1 MISNSDYTQDYTHE
15 YQLAET
21 AYLQGNYQQSA
32 TIIDGLVSK
41 FSNDPSVRL
50 LRGHIYCYGLYQYEI
65 GKKEYE
71 RVLKIST
78 DPEFLQFANSG
89 LEYANSCLSQMDD
102 APEERFHQ
110 GLDRQQ
116 FNGGD
121 SGGHYR
127 ETTADPAELLTW
139 RQPEDLTADE
149 DFDLAALNFNVDV
162 SGQLFPSQVTDYFS
176 IDSNTSDQKQSQVA
190 TGYHNN
196 EQETLTDAFAFGYT
210 QEDGSEDLAGNP
222 FDALPVAATAEA
234 VDDTGFF
241 NISPAA
247 HRAFATFDPDR
258 TATSQADSASE
269 RHDTPAASSTNDRA
283 QTAAA
288 EHQDRQFTL
297 DDPQEL
303 ASRPTMIFNPKAST
317 MQHGEN
323 SSPAVDEAA
332 ARAEA
337 AASSAFVPENHQ
349 NGDRVS
355 FSVEDI
361 SDALNEISGALP
373 LAWPPTGQQA
383 GTANWLT
390 DDRAEAAE
398 TNRANGGNGYSDV
411 DLDIASMGISPALQA
426 AFQPHSTTS
435 GSLHNGRGAALNDS
449 SEPSFMNNH
458 GNSGPISGDEPQS
471 GFLDLPD
478 DFLDRA
484 TPSSFNIPRSS
495 GMFDD
500 SSTFINGVSI
510 SGIKNPQPGT
520 ISNIYREDG
529 PNMTNLVTPQGIF
542 APFENAS
549 FQKKQWLISSVA
561 GIGTALAIAG
571 ATCVM
576 SLTLDAKKEAVR
588 TPLQQAGGIMALVGG
603 LTSFGVA
610 TLLAGRYTKQV
621 GRGVRDLQ
629 SNFEQVAQGNMTARA
644 TIASQDELGQL
655 ASSFNYMLQSVVVSN
670 SEAQRKAREMEQAKD
685 ELQRQVIRLLDDVE
699 GAARGDLTVK
709 AEVTADVLGA
719 VADSFNLTIDS
730 LRQIVQQVQ
739 VAAVQVNQG
748 STESEAFARRL
759 SSDALSQAEELAVT
773 VNSVQMMTASIKRV
787 AESARESEEVARTAS
802 STALRGGEAVDR
814 TVAGIQEI
822 RETVA
827 ESTRKVKR
835 LAESSQQ
842 ISQIVSV
849 ISQIASRT
857 NLLALNASI
866 EAARAGESGKG
877 FAIVADE
884 VRQLADRSAKALKE
898 IEHIV
903 LQIQSETGSV
913 MAAMEQGTQQ
923 VIQGTKLAEQA
934 KRSLDDIIQV
944 SNRIDALVRSITSDT
959 IEQRETSKAVTE
971 VMQSVEIQAQSTS
984 QEAQKVSSSLENLVV
999 VARNLLT
1006 YVERFKVE

>member
-1 MISNSDYTQDYTHE
+1 MISNPDYTQDYTQD
-15 YQLAET
+15 YQLAEA
-21 AYLQGNYQQSA
+21 AYLQGNYEKAAS
-32 TIIDGLVSK
+32 IIDTLVNK
-41 FSNDPSVRL
+41 FHDDPSVRL

-71 RVLKIST
+71 YVISISS
-78 DPEFLQFANSG
+78 DPEFLQFAHSG
-89 LEYANSCLSQMDD
+89 LEYANSCLSQM
-102 APEERFHQ
+102 
-110 GLDRQQ
+110 GDRHPQQ
-116 FNGGD
+116 FNDGD

-127 ETTADPAELLTW
+127 DTSADSAELLTW

-149 DFDLAALNFNVDV
+149 DFDLAALNFNVDM
-162 SGQLFPSQVTDYFS
+162 SGQLFPSHSTDFFTGEAS
-176 IDSNTSDQKQSQVA
+176 AIGQKPQVA
-190 TGYHNN
+190 TGFHNN
-196 EQETLTDAFAFGYT
+196 EQETLTDAFAFGYNK
-210 QEDGSEDLAGNP
+210 EGSEPNELGVPLATTTE
-222 FDALPVAATAEA
+222 TA
-234 VDDTGFF
+234 DDTGFF
-241 NISPAA
+241 NVSPAA
-247 HRAFATFDPDR
+247 RRAFATFEPDR
-258 TATSQADSASE
+258 
-269 RHDTPAASSTNDRA
+269 SSTFESTQESQRSTNSLTDDLPS
-283 QTAAA
+283 QSEA
-288 EHQDRQFTL
+288 E
-297 DDPQEL
+297 DDE
-303 ASRPTMIFNPKAST
+303 SNRSNRPTMIFSNHRVEPVAQEKNPL
-317 MQHGEN
+317 Q
-323 SSPAVDEAA
+323 
-332 ARAEA
+332 AE
-337 AASSAFVPENHQ
+337 
-349 NGDRVS
+349 

-373 LAWPPTGQQA
+373 MAWPPTGH
-383 GTANWLT
+383 
-390 DDRAEAAE
+390 AAE
-398 TNRANGGNGYSDV
+398 LPNWMDEQNDRPERANGSLPHPDNDSP
-411 DLDIASMGISPALQA
+411 DLGVAATFQA
-426 AFQPHSTTS
+426 AFQP
-435 GSLHNGRGAALNDS
+435 
-449 SEPSFMNNH
+449 
-458 GNSGPISGDEPQS
+458 QS
-471 GFLDLPD
+471 GFTPLKASIESSSNRQFEPIEHQLASILDSGGGTQSGFFDLPD
-478 DFLDRA
+478 NFLEQA
-484 TPSSFNIPRSS
+484 APSSIQLPKSS
-495 GMFDD
+495 GIFDD

-510 SGIKNPQPGT
+510 SGIKNQPPGT
-520 ISNIYREDG
+520 MSSLYREDSSL
-529 PNMTNLVTPQGIF
+529 MTNIPPAKGMF

-549 FQKKQWLISSVA
+549 FQKKQWLISGAA
-561 GIGTALAIAG
+561 GLGAAIAIAG
-571 ATCVM
+571 ATFAT
-576 SLTLDAKKEAVR
+576 SLTLDAKDKAALPLLQR
-588 TPLQQAGGIMALVGG
+588 TGAIAMVLGG
-603 LTSFGVA
+603 LASFGIARV
-610 TLLAGRYTKQV
+610 LMGRYTKQV
-621 GRGVRDLQ
+621 SRSVRDLQ
-629 SNFEQVAQGNMTARA
+629 SNFEQVAQGNMAARA
-644 TIASQDELGQL
+644 TVSSQDELGL
-655 ASSFNYMLQSVVVSN
+655 LSSSFNYMLQSVITSN
-670 SEAQRKAREMEQAKD
+670 SDAQRKAREMELAKD

-739 VAAVQVNQG
+739 VAAVQVNQS

-802 STALRGGEAVDR
+802 ATALRGGEAVER

>member
-1 MISNSDYTQDYTHE
+1 MISNSDYTQDYTQE
-15 YQLAET
+15 YQLAEA
-21 AYLQGNYQQSA
+21 AYLQGNYEKAA
-32 TIIDGLVSK
+32 TIIDSLVNK
-41 FSNDPSVRL
+41 FHDDPSVRL
-50 LRGHIYCYGLYQYEI
+50 LRGHIYCYGLYQYEV

-71 RVLKIST
+71 YVLTIST
-78 DPEFLQFANSG
+78 DAEFLQFANSG
-89 LEYANSCLSQMDD
+89 LEYANSCLSQ
-102 APEERFHQ
+102 AGERI
-110 GLDRQQ
+110 DKQQ
-116 FNGGD
+116 FGSGD

-127 ETTADPAELLTW
+127 ETTADPAELMTW

-149 DFDLAALNFNVDV
+149 DFDLAALSFNVDM
-162 SGQLFPSQVTDYFS
+162 SGQLFPSQATDFFS
-176 IDSNTSDQKQSQVA
+176 EGSNSGGHSQQSRANVA
-190 TGYHNN
+190 TGFHNN

-210 QEDGSEDLAGNP
+210 QTEGDPTGSPDTGLLQTLSAEEK
-222 FDALPVAATAEA
+222 TA
-234 VDDTGFF
+234 VGDDTGFF

-247 HRAFATFDPDR
+247 QRAFASFEPDR
-258 TATSQADSASE
+258 DES
-269 RHDTPAASSTNDRA
+269 PV
-283 QTAAA
+283 AAA
-288 EHQDRQFTL
+288 ESPAPQPKVADV
-297 DDPQEL
+297 DP
-303 ASRPTMIFNPKAST
+303 ADRPTMIFAST
-317 MQHGEN
+317 SDDDIFSDTNRPN
-323 SSPAVDEAA
+323 S
-332 ARAEA
+332 
-337 AASSAFVPENHQ
+337 
-349 NGDRVS
+349 G
-355 FSVEDI
+355 FSVADI

-373 LAWPPTGQQA
+373 QAWPPTNQSAEQM
-383 GTANWLT
+383 NWMNNDVVINARNAST
-390 DDRAEAAE
+390 FDDNHNEA
-398 TNRANGGNGYSDV
+398 TNDFMNFGGPSTFNDGFAAQSNPLPSPV
-411 DLDIASMGISPALQA
+411 KLSPAA
-426 AFQPHSTTS
+426 DS
-435 GSLHNGRGAALNDS
+435 GGT
-449 SEPSFMNNH
+449 
-458 GNSGPISGDEPQS
+458 QS
-471 GFLDLPD
+471 GFFDLPD
-478 DFLDRA
+478 NFLAPPD
-484 TPSSFNIPRSS
+484 RSS
-495 GMFDD
+495 VDGPKSSAMFDD
-500 SSTFINGVSI
+500 SSTFINGVSV
-510 SGIKNPQPGT
+510 SGIKMPQ
-520 ISNIYREDG
+520 SSMDSDIYRDENTQMNSEKSIG
-529 PNMTNLVTPQGIF
+529 GVL

-549 FQKKQWLISSVA
+549 FQKKQWLISGAA
-561 GIGTALAIAG
+561 GIGAAIAIAG
-571 ATCVM
+571 VTFGC
-576 SLTLDAKKEAVR
+576 SLTLEGKDKAAR
-588 TPLQQAGGIMALVGG
+588 DPIQRAGLIMMVVGG
-603 LTSFGVA
+603 LTSFGI
-610 TLLAGRYTKQV
+610 TRILTGRYTKQV
-621 GRGVRDLQ
+621 TRSVRDLQ
-629 SNFEQVAQGNMTARA
+629 SNFEQVSQGNMSARA
-644 TIASQDELGQL
+644 TVSSQDELGTL
-655 ASSFNYMLQSVVVSN
+655 SSSFNYMLQSVVTSN
-670 SEAQRKAREMEQAKD
+670 SEAQRKARDMELAKD

-802 STALRGGEAVDR
+802 ATALRGGEAVER

-898 IEHIV
+898 IEQIV

-923 VIQGTKLAEQA
+923 VIAGTKLAEEA

-944 SNRIDALVRSITSDT
+944 SSRIDALVRSITTDT

>member
-1 MISNSDYTQDYTHE
+1 MQDYTQDY
-15 YQLAET
+15 QLAEA
-21 AYLQGNYQQSA
+21 AYLQGNYEKA
-32 TIIDGLVSK
+32 AAIIDTLVAK
-41 FSNDPSVRL
+41 FHEDPSVRL

-71 RVLKIST
+71 YVLSIAT
-78 DPEFLQFANSG
+78 DPEFIQFANSG
-89 LEYANSCLSQMDD
+89 LEYATSCLSQTNGSTQ
-102 APEERFHQ
+102 ES
-110 GLDRQQ
+110 

-127 ETTADPAELLTW
+127 DTSADSAELLTW

-149 DFDLAALNFNVDV
+149 DFDLAALNFNMDM
-162 SGQLFPSQVTDYFS
+162 SGQLFPGQGTDLFS
-176 IDSNTSDQKQSQVA
+176 IETNAPSQKPPPLA
-190 TGYHNN
+190 TGFYNN
-196 EQETLTDAFAFGYT
+196 DQDTLTDAFAFGYDRT
-210 QEDGSEDLAGNP
+210 DNPSNQLFEDLP
-222 FDALPVAATAEA
+222 LAATSEA
-234 VDDTGFF
+234 ADDTGFF

-247 HRAFATFDPDR
+247 HRAFATFDPDLPKDK
-258 TATSQADSASE
+258 A
-269 RHDTPAASSTNDRA
+269 PAATPSVADEPLGV
-283 QTAAA
+283 A
-288 EHQDRQFTL
+288 E
-297 DDPQEL
+297 
-303 ASRPTMIFNPKAST
+303 RPTLVVPVNNA
-317 MQHGEN
+317 
-323 SSPAVDEAA
+323 AV
-332 ARAEA
+332 RP
-337 AASSAFVPENHQ
+337 VPEQ
-349 NGDRVS
+349 VE

-373 LAWPPTGQQA
+373 MAWPPTAQA
-383 GTANWLT
+383 GEPPAWMGANSTPDNLANRPQVQHN
-390 DDRAEAAE
+390 DAAPD
-398 TNRANGGNGYSDV
+398 GF
-411 DLDIASMGISPALQA
+411 DLAVAQVFQDT
-426 AFQPHSTTS
+426 FQPQPSDALANNAPASTPKQQF
-435 GSLHNGRGAALNDS
+435 AAIDNEAQ
-449 SEPSFMNNH
+449 EPH
-458 GNSGPISGDEPQS
+458 RPAPIAEEGPQS
-471 GFLDLPD
+471 GFFDLPD
-478 DFLDRA
+478 NFLDQPV
-484 TPSSFNIPRSS
+484 PSAIVLPKSS

-510 SGIKNPQPGT
+510 SGIKSQPIGT
-520 ISNIYREDG
+520 ISNLYREDS
-529 PNMTNLVTPQGIF
+529 PNMTNLTPSRGIF

-549 FQKKQWLISSVA
+549 FQKKQWLISGAA
-561 GIGTALAIAG
+561 GLGAAVAIASVTF
-571 ATCVM
+571 AT
-576 SLTLDAKKEAVR
+576 SLSLAPRDPARE
-588 TPLQQAGGIMALVGG
+588 PLQKAGAIMMLVGG
-603 LTSFGVA
+603 LTSFGI
-610 TLLAGRYTKQV
+610 TKILTGRYTKQV
-621 GRGVRDLQ
+621 SRSVRDLQ
-629 SNFEQVAQGNMTARA
+629 SNFEQVAQGNMGARA
-644 TIASQDELGQL
+644 AVSSQDELGL
-655 ASSFNYMLQSVVVSN
+655 LSSSFNYMLQSVVTSN
-670 SEAQRKAREMEQAKD
+670 SEAQRKAREMELAKD

-739 VAAVQVNQG
+739 VAAVQVNQS

-802 STALRGGEAVDR
+802 STALRGGEAVER

-903 LQIQSETGSV
+903 LQIQSETGQV

-944 SNRIDALVRSITSDT
+944 SNRIDSLVRSITSDT

>member
-1 MISNSDYTQDYTHE
+1 MISNPDRMQDYTQDY
-15 YQLAET
+15 QLAEA
-21 AYLQGNYQQSA
+21 AYLQGDYEKAA
-32 TIIDGLVSK
+32 TIIDPLVSK
-41 FSNDPSVRL
+41 FHNDPSVRL

-71 RVLKIST
+71 YVLSISS
-78 DPEFLQFANSG
+78 DPEFLQFAKSG
-89 LEYANSCLSQMDD
+89 LEYANSCIGQMSEQISQ
-102 APEERFHQ
+102 
-110 GLDRQQ
+110 QQ

-127 ETTADPAELLTW
+127 ETSADSAELLTW

-149 DFDLAALNFNVDV
+149 DFDLAALNFNVEM
-162 SGQLFPSQVTDYFS
+162 SGQLFPSQATDFFL
-176 IDSNTSDQKQSQVA
+176 DNNQGQTQKKPHVV

-196 EQETLTDAFAFGYT
+196 EQETLTDAFAFGYN
-210 QEDGSEDLAGNP
+210 QDDLA
-222 FDALPVAATAEA
+222 PVAAGADPFGDLPLAATSEA

-247 HRAFATFDPDR
+247 HRAFASFDPD
-258 TATSQADSASE
+258 Q
-269 RHDTPAASSTNDRA
+269 PAAANGE
-283 QTAAA
+283 AATTP
-288 EHQDRQFTL
+288 EDKQPVVEQNQQQLGESQL
-297 DDPQEL
+297 DL
-303 ASRPTMIFNPKAST
+303 ANRSTMIFSHN
-317 MQHGEN
+317 EN
-323 SSPAVDEAA
+323 QSVQVE
-332 ARAEA
+332 
-337 AASSAFVPENHQ
+337 
-349 NGDRVS
+349 

-373 LAWPPTGQQA
+373 QAWPPIGQA
-383 GTANWLT
+383 GNLPNWM
-390 DDRAEAAE
+390 DEAPHDQQGSPAAGDRA
-398 TNRANGGNGYSDV
+398 ANDEFEDFGV
-411 DLDIASMGISPALQA
+411 ASVFQE
-426 AFQPHSTTS
+426 AFQPQTGIGTAKSTESPNPNLGTS
-435 GSLHNGRGAALNDS
+435 NYDLVSAD
-449 SEPSFMNNH
+449 
-458 GNSGPISGDEPQS
+458 ISGGSQS
-471 GFLDLPD
+471 GFFDLPD
-478 DFLDRA
+478 DFLEQP
-484 TPSSFNIPRSS
+484 TPSSIHIPKSS

-500 SSTFINGVSI
+500 SSTFINGVSV
-510 SGIKNPQPGT
+510 SGIKNPQSDAL
-520 ISNIYREDG
+520 SNVYRDDTSHMT
-529 PNMTNLVTPQGIF
+529 NMTPAKGLL

-549 FQKKQWLISSVA
+549 FQKKQWLISGAA
-561 GIGTALAIAG
+561 GLGAAIAIAG
-571 ATCVM
+571 VTFAT
-576 SLTLDAKKEAVR
+576 SLNLGKDAEVARK
-588 TPLQQAGGIMALVGG
+588 PLQQAGGIAMLIGG
-603 LTSFGVA
+603 LTSFGI
-610 TLLAGRYTKQV
+610 TRILTGRYTKQV
-621 GRGVRDLQ
+621 TRSVRDLQ
-629 SNFEQVAQGNMTARA
+629 SNFEQVAQGNMAARA
-644 TIASQDELGQL
+644 TVSSQDELGL
-655 ASSFNYMLQSVVVSN
+655 LSSSFNYMLQSVVTSN
-670 SEAQRKAREMEQAKD
+670 SDAQRKAREMELAKD

-814 TVAGIQEI
+814 TVAGIQGI

-903 LQIQSETGSV
+903 LQIQSETSSV
-913 MAAMEQGTQQ
+913 MTAMEQGTQQ
-923 VIQGTKLAEQA
+923 VIEGTKLAEQA

>member
-1 MISNSDYTQDYTHE
+1 MISNSDYTQDYTQE
-15 YQLAET
+15 YQLAEA
-21 AYLQGNYQQSA
+21 AYLQGNYEKAA
-32 TIIDGLVSK
+32 TIIDSLVTK
-41 FSNDPSVRL
+41 FHQDPSVRL

-71 RVLKIST
+71 YVINISQ
-78 DPEFLQFANSG
+78 DAEFLQFAHSG
-89 LEYANSCLSQMDD
+89 LEYAQSNLSQMSD
-102 APEERFHQ
+102 R
-110 GLDRQQ
+110 LDRQQ
-116 FNGGD
+116 FHDGD

-127 ETTADPAELLTW
+127 KTTSDSAELLTW
-139 RQPEDLTADE
+139 RQPEDLTSDE

-162 SGQLFPSQVTDYFS
+162 SGQLFPNQSTDFFGADTNS
-176 IDSNTSDQKQSQVA
+176 SKLPQSQPNTGVA
-190 TGYHNN
+190 TGFYNN

-210 QEDGSEDLAGNP
+210 HDDTRSESPDSGL
-222 FDALPVAATAEA
+222 LVTLTLEQQAEA
-234 VDDTGFF
+234 GDDTGFF

-247 HRAFATFDPDR
+247 NRAFASFDPDLAVANSVDQLETLIPA
-258 TATSQADSASE
+258 TAPPQNSGSFDSAPSIIS
-269 RHDTPAASSTNDRA
+269 PAEPND
-283 QTAAA
+283 
-288 EHQDRQFTL
+288 L
-297 DDPQEL
+297 IEL
-303 ASRPTMIFNPKAST
+303 ADRPTMIFAAP
-317 MQHGEN
+317 N
-323 SSPAVDEAA
+323 S
-332 ARAEA
+332 
-337 AASSAFVPENHQ
+337 
-349 NGDRVS
+349 GIVS
-355 FSVEDI
+355 QDITGRGKIDFSVEDI

-373 LAWPPTGQQA
+373 LAWPPT
-383 GTANWLT
+383 
-390 DDRAEAAE
+390 DR
-398 TNRANGGNGYSDV
+398 
-411 DLDIASMGISPALQA
+411 
-426 AFQPHSTTS
+426 
-435 GSLHNGRGAALNDS
+435 S
-449 SEPSFMNNH
+449 SELPRINH
-458 GNSGPISGDEPQS
+458 DYGTNSLGTRTFEETRDT
-471 GFLDLPD
+471 DPD
-478 DFLDRA
+478 DFMSFGKMQAFQENFQPQADSP
-484 TPSSFNIPRSS
+484 PSLSNIVRGDTTLGSDTDGAHSGFFDIPDNFLEPPTRSS
-495 GMFDD
+495 IDIPKSSAMFDD

-510 SGIKNPQPGT
+510 SGIKTPQPGNNST
-520 ISNIYREDG
+520 IYRDDN
-529 PNMTNLVTPQGIF
+529 PQMTNLKTEQGIL

-549 FQKKQWLISSVA
+549 FQKKQWLISGAA
-561 GIGTALAIAG
+561 GFGAVVAIAG
-571 ATCVM
+571 AVAISC
-576 SLTLDAKKEAVR
+576 LTLSDQEKPA
-588 TPLQQAGGIMALVGG
+588 MAPIQRSGLIVAAVGG
-603 LTSFGVA
+603 LASFGISKFL
-610 TLLAGRYTKQV
+610 TGRYTKQV
-621 GRGVRDLQ
+621 NRSVRDLQ
-629 SNFEQVAQGNMTARA
+629 SNFEQVAQGNMSARA
-644 TIASQDELGQL
+644 TVCSQDELGL
-655 ASSFNYMLQSVVVSN
+655 LSSSFNYMLQSVVTSN
-670 SEAQRKAREMEQAKD
+670 SEAQRKAREMELAKD

-802 STALRGGEAVDR
+802 STALKGGEAVER

-898 IEHIV
+898 IEQIV

-923 VIQGTKLAEQA
+923 VIAGTKLAEEA

-944 SNRIDALVRSITSDT
+944 SSRIDALVRSITSDT

>member
-1 MISNSDYTQDYTHE
+1 MISNSDYTQDYTQE
-15 YQLAET
+15 YQLAEA
-21 AYLQGNYQQSA
+21 AYLQGNYEKAA
-32 TIIDGLVSK
+32 TIIDALVIK
-41 FSNDPSVRL
+41 FHNDPSVRL

-71 RVLKIST
+71 YVIGISQ
-78 DPEFLQFANSG
+78 DAEFLQFAHSG
-89 LEYANSCLSQMDD
+89 LEYAQSNLSQMS
-102 APEERFHQ
+102 
-110 GLDRQQ
+110 DRIDRHQ
-116 FNGGD
+116 FNDGD

-127 ETTADPAELLTW
+127 KTTSDSAELLTW

-162 SGQLFPSQVTDYFS
+162 SGQLFPNQSTDFFAAGNNS
-176 IDSNTSDQKQSQVA
+176 TELPQSQLSTGLA
-190 TGYHNN
+190 TGFYNN
-196 EQETLTDAFAFGYT
+196 EQETLTDAFAFGYK
-210 QEDGSEDLAGNP
+210 QDEHPPENPNMGMFEGLSSEHK
-222 FDALPVAATAEA
+222 AEA
-234 VDDTGFF
+234 GDDTGFF

-247 HRAFATFDPDR
+247 NRAFASFDPDL
-258 TATSQADSASE
+258 AIANAADKIE
-269 RHDTPAASSTNDRA
+269 
-283 QTAAA
+283 AAA
-288 EHQDRQFTL
+288 PASAAPAKSEFFAPMSMSAFQSEPDDRL
-297 DDPQEL
+297 DGSD
-303 ASRPTMIFNPKAST
+303 RPTMIFAA
-317 MQHGEN
+317 HN
-323 SSPAVDEAA
+323 SGSISQDLT
-332 ARAEA
+332 
-337 AASSAFVPENHQ
+337 S
-349 NGDRVS
+349 GGKID

-373 LAWPPTGQQA
+373 LAWPPTDRSSELPRIDRDY
-383 GTANWLT
+383 GTSSLGTRTFEETRDADP
-390 DDRAEAAE
+390 DDFM
-398 TNRANGGNGYSDV
+398 NFGK
-411 DLDIASMGISPALQA
+411 MQ
-426 AFQPHSTTS
+426 AFQETFQPE
-435 GSLHNGRGAALNDS
+435 ADS
-449 SEPSFMNNH
+449 
-458 GNSGPISGDEPQS
+458 PQS
-471 GFLDLPD
+471 VANAIKGDATLGADSGGSHSGLFDLPD
-478 DFLDRA
+478 NFLEPPA
-484 TPSSFNIPRSS
+484 RSS
-495 GMFDD
+495 IEIPKSSAMFDD

-510 SGIKNPQPGT
+510 SGIKTPPPGNNST
-520 ISNIYREDG
+520 IYRDDRNSHLTSIKTE
-529 PNMTNLVTPQGIF
+529 QGIL

-549 FQKKQWLISSVA
+549 FQKKQWLISGAA
-561 GIGTALAIAG
+561 GLGAAVAIAG
-571 ATCVM
+571 AVVISSM
-576 SLTLDAKKEAVR
+576 TLSEREKPAMAPIQR
-588 TPLQQAGGIMALVGG
+588 SGLIMAVMGG
-603 LTSFGVA
+603 LTSFGISKFL
-610 TLLAGRYTKQV
+610 TGRYTKQV
-621 GRGVRDLQ
+621 NRSVRDLQ
-629 SNFEQVAQGNMTARA
+629 SNFEQVAQGNMSARA
-644 TIASQDELGQL
+644 TVSSQDELGL
-655 ASSFNYMLQSVVVSN
+655 LSSSFNYMLQSVVTSN
-670 SEAQRKAREMEQAKD
+670 SEAQRKAREMELAKD

-802 STALRGGEAVDR
+802 STALKGGEAVER

-898 IEHIV
+898 IEQIV

-923 VIQGTKLAEQA
+923 VIAGTKLAEEA

-944 SNRIDALVRSITSDT
+944 SSRIDALVRSITTDT

>member
-1 MISNSDYTQDYTHE
+1 MISNPDRMQDYTQDY
-15 YQLAET
+15 QLAEA
-21 AYLQGNYQQSA
+21 AYLQGNYEKAA
-32 TIIDGLVSK
+32 TIIDTLVAK
-41 FSNDPSVRL
+41 FQDDPSVRL

-71 RVLKIST
+71 YVIGIST
-78 DPEFLQFANSG
+78 DDEFLQFAHSG
-89 LEYANSCLSQMDD
+89 LEYANSCLSQMGEV
-102 APEERFHQ
+102 ANRS
-110 GLDRQQ
+110 Q

-127 ETTADPAELLTW
+127 DTSADSAELLTW

-149 DFDLAALNFNVDV
+149 DFDLAALNFNVDM
-162 SGQLFPSQVTDYFS
+162 SGQLFPSQATDFFAAETTNS
-176 IDSNTSDQKQSQVA
+176 PSQKSPQVA
-190 TGYHNN
+190 TGFYNN
-196 EQETLTDAFAFGYT
+196 EQETLTDAFAFGYDRPN
-210 QEDGSEDLAGNP
+210 EDPSHQLFNDLP
-222 FDALPVAATAEA
+222 LATSAEA
-234 VDDTGFF
+234 ADDTGFF

-258 TATSQADSASE
+258 PDEKATQPSSSAAPVTDRSIPAVDSA
-269 RHDTPAASSTNDRA
+269 D
-283 QTAAA
+283 
-288 EHQDRQFTL
+288 
-297 DDPQEL
+297 
-303 ASRPTMIFNPKAST
+303 RPTMIVTA
-317 MQHGEN
+317 QN
-323 SSPAVDEAA
+323 SSESTDRQNHQAA
-332 ARAEA
+332 AEFDPQA
-337 AASSAFVPENHQ
+337 AHQ
-349 NGDRVS
+349 IE

-373 LAWPPTGQQA
+373 MAWPPTAQSSDS
-383 GTANWLT
+383 ANWMSENAQPNERHDRDLT
-390 DDRAEAAE
+390 TRPADDREF
-398 TNRANGGNGYSDV
+398 DV
-411 DLDIASMGISPALQA
+411 AQVFQE
-426 AFQPHSTTS
+426 AFQPQAGIQHLANSPESPFVTS
-435 GSLHNGRGAALNDS
+435 EQQLSNAEANG
-449 SEPSFMNNH
+449 
-458 GNSGPISGDEPQS
+458 PQS
-471 GFLDLPD
+471 GFFDLPD
-478 DFLDRA
+478 NFLEQSA
-484 TPSSFNIPRSS
+484 PSSINMPKSS

-510 SGIKNPQPGT
+510 SGIKQQPHGT
-520 ISNIYREDG
+520 ISNIYREDS
-529 PNMTNLVTPQGIF
+529 PNMTNLTPDRGLF

-549 FQKKQWLISSVA
+549 FQKKQWLISGAA
-561 GIGTALAIAG
+561 GLGAAIAIAG
-571 ATCVM
+571 VTFVS
-576 SLTLDAKKEAVR
+576 SLNLPESAKSARE
-588 TPLQQAGGIMALVGG
+588 PLRNAGMMMTLVGG
-603 LTSFGVA
+603 LTSFGI
-610 TLLAGRYTKQV
+610 TRLLIGRYTRQV
-621 GRGVRDLQ
+621 SRSVRDLQ
-629 SNFEQVAQGNMTARA
+629 SNFEQVAQGNMGARA
-644 TIASQDELGQL
+644 TVSSQDELGL
-655 ASSFNYMLQSVVVSN
+655 LSSSFNYMLQSVVTSN
-670 SEAQRKAREMEQAKD
+670 SEAQRKAREMELAKD

-739 VAAVQVNQG
+739 VAAVQVNQS

-802 STALRGGEAVDR
+802 STALKGGEAVER

>member
-1 MISNSDYTQDYTHE
+1 MISNSDYAQDYAAE

-21 AYLQGNYQQSA
+21 AYLQGNYEQAASS
-32 TIIDGLVSK
+32 IDALVTK
-41 FSNDPSVRL
+41 FETDPSVRL
-50 LRGHIYCYGLYQYEI
+50 LRGHIYCYGLAQPEI

-71 RVLKIST
+71 YVLQISA
-78 DPEFLQFANSG
+78 DPEFIQFAQSG
-89 LEYANSCLSQMDD
+89 LEYATSCLNQTGATFSPSQ
-102 APEERFHQ
+102 FHA
-110 GLDRQQ
+110 
-116 FNGGD
+116 GGD

-127 ETTADPAELLTW
+127 ETTADSAELLTW
-139 RQPEDLTADE
+139 RQPEDLASDE
-149 DFDLAALNFNVDV
+149 DFDLAALNFNLDA
-162 SGQLFPSQVTDYFS
+162 SGQISPSQSTDFFS
-176 IDSNTSDQKQSQVA
+176 GGNTKIGTGTQNNGKQPSVA
-190 TGYHNN
+190 TGFHNN
-196 EQETLTDAFAFGYT
+196 EQETLTDAFAFGY
-210 QEDGSEDLAGNP
+210 GSEHQDSEELDSP
-222 FDALPVAATAEA
+222 FRIDAQPISSGDPANSGT
-234 VDDTGFF
+234 DFF

-247 HRAFATFDPDR
+247 NRAFASFDPDL
-258 TATSQADSASE
+258 AVAGAAKIEPAQPAQPIDKIDKIDSLDPAD
-269 RHDTPAASSTNDRA
+269 
-283 QTAAA
+283 
-288 EHQDRQFTL
+288 
-297 DDPQEL
+297 
-303 ASRPTMIFNPKAST
+303 RPTMLFKAETNPSPRPELDLQRAS
-317 MQHGEN
+317 N
-323 SSPAVDEAA
+323 NFSVDE
-332 ARAEA
+332 
-337 AASSAFVPENHQ
+337 
-349 NGDRVS
+349 
-355 FSVEDI
+355 I
-361 SDALNEISGALP
+361 SDALNEMSGALP
-373 LAWPPTGQQA
+373 QAWPPTNQQSSQP
-383 GTANWLT
+383 NWLT
-390 DDRAEAAE
+390 E
-398 TNRANGGNGYSDV
+398 TYGSKSEIN
-411 DLDIASMGISPALQA
+411 SPASQQRSSSEERLDRRYSLSDALEIPGEVSRGLGALA
-426 AFQPHSTTS
+426 AFEQS
-435 GSLHNGRGAALNDS
+435 GSNPKDREAILND
-449 SEPSFMNNH
+449 
-458 GNSGPISGDEPQS
+458 DETQS
-471 GFLDLPD
+471 GFFDMPD
-478 DFLDRA
+478 DLLEQP
-484 TPSSFNIPRSS
+484 TPSSLQMPKSS
-495 GMFDD
+495 SMFDD
-500 SSTFINGVSI
+500 SSTFISGVSI
-510 SGIKNPQPGT
+510 SGIKSQPPGT
-520 ISNIYREDG
+520 SSIYRDSDST
-529 PNMTNLVTPQGIF
+529 MTSISSEQGMF
-542 APFENAS
+542 KPFENAS
-549 FQKKQWLISSVA
+549 FQKKQWLISAAA
-561 GIGTALAIAG
+561 GLGAGVAIAG
-571 ATCVM
+571 ITFVGSM
-576 SLTLDAKKEAVR
+576 NLDPKIAKDAR
-588 TPLQQAGGIMALVGG
+588 PPLQQTGGIAMILAG
-603 LTSFGVA
+603 LTSFAITRVLTGM
-610 TLLAGRYTKQV
+610 YTKQV
-621 GRGVRDLQ
+621 NRSVRDLQ
-629 SNFEQVAQGNMTARA
+629 ANFEQVSQGNMGARA
-644 TIASQDELGQL
+644 TVYTADELGQL
-655 ASSFNYMLQSVVVSN
+655 SLSFNDMLQSVIASN

-739 VAAVQVNQG
+739 VAAVQVNQS

-802 STALRGGEAVDR
+802 ATALRGGEAVER

-898 IEHIV
+898 IEQIV

-944 SNRIDALVRSITSDT
+944 SNRIDALVRSITTDT

-971 VMQSVEIQAQSTS
+971 VMQTVEIQAQSTS

>member
-1 MISNSDYTQDYTHE
+1 MISNSDYTQDY
-15 YQLAET
+15 QLAEA
-21 AYLQGNYQQSA
+21 AYLKGNYEEA
-32 TIIDGLVSK
+32 AAIIDSLVAK
-41 FSNDPSVRL
+41 FHDDPSVRL

-65 GKKEYE
+65 GQKEYE
-71 RVLKIST
+71 YVLTIST
-78 DPEFLQFANSG
+78 DPEFIQFANSG
-89 LEYANSCLSQMDD
+89 LEYANSCLSQMSG
-102 APEERFHQ
+102 Q
-110 GLDRQQ
+110 VSQQQ

-127 ETTADPAELLTW
+127 DTSADSAELLTW

-149 DFDLAALNFNVDV
+149 DFDLAALNFNVDM
-162 SGQLFPSQVTDYFS
+162 SGQLFPTQGTDFFS
-176 IDSNTSDQKQSQVA
+176 VETSSVPQKSPPVA
-190 TGYHNN
+190 TGFYNN
-196 EQETLTDAFAFGYT
+196 DQDTLTDAFAFGYT
-210 QEDGSEDLAGNP
+210 MDETPEAAADRLFSSDLQMAESSGSG
-222 FDALPVAATAEA
+222 
-234 VDDTGFF
+234 DDTGFF

-258 TATSQADSASE
+258 AVSTIDSLDRPASASAN
-269 RHDTPAASSTNDRA
+269 RQSDS
-283 QTAAA
+283 
-288 EHQDRQFTL
+288 QDRL
-297 DDPQEL
+297 DPAD
-303 ASRPTMIFNPKAST
+303 RPTMIFAADTAGKQEPDPLGLNTSMA
-317 MQHGEN
+317 
-323 SSPAVDEAA
+323 PAGFDLD
-332 ARAEA
+332 
-337 AASSAFVPENHQ
+337 
-349 NGDRVS
+349 DRVD

-373 LAWPPTGQQA
+373 MAWPPTGHAAIDIADPNDQFNLA
-383 GTANWLT
+383 GVGIGFENRQS
-390 DDRAEAAE
+390 DRA
-398 TNRANGGNGYSDV
+398 TTTPDNSDEDSFMDFGV
-411 DLDIASMGISPALQA
+411 TQ
-426 AFQPHSTTS
+426 AFQEAFEPQITKPEIARSPETLSHQTAAKIEYPRAS
-435 GSLHNGRGAALNDS
+435 SLS
-449 SEPSFMNNH
+449 S
-458 GNSGPISGDEPQS
+458 DAPQS
-471 GFLDLPD
+471 GFFDLPD
-478 DFLDRA
+478 DFLEQPA
-484 TPSSFNIPRSS
+484 PSAIVVPKSS

-510 SGIKNPQPGT
+510 SGIKSQQPGSMSSLYRDDIPNLT
-520 ISNIYREDG
+520 NIA
-529 PNMTNLVTPQGIF
+529 PANGIF

-549 FQKKQWLISSVA
+549 FQKKQWMISGAAGFGVA
-561 GIGTALAIAG
+561 LVIAG
-571 ATCVM
+571 VTFTS
-576 SLTLDAKKEAVR
+576 SLMLPDKIVKEAR
-588 TPLQQAGGIMALVGG
+588 APLQNAGFIATLLGG
-603 LTSFGVA
+603 LTSFGIA
-610 TLLAGRYTKQV
+610 RILTGRYTKQV
-621 GRGVRDLQ
+621 SRSVRDLQ
-629 SNFEQVAQGNMTARA
+629 SNFEQVAQGNMSARA
-644 TIASQDELGQL
+644 TVSSQDELGL
-655 ASSFNYMLQSVVVSN
+655 LSSSFNYMLQAVVTSN
-670 SEAQRKAREMEQAKD
+670 SEAQRKARDMELAKD

-739 VAAVQVNQG
+739 VAAVQVNQS

-802 STALRGGEAVDR
+802 STALKGGEAVER

>member
-1 MISNSDYTQDYTHE
+1 MISNADRMQDYTQDY
-15 YQLAET
+15 QLAEA
-21 AYLQGNYQQSA
+21 AYLQGNYEKAA
-32 TIIDGLVSK
+32 TIIDTLVAK
-41 FSNDPSVRL
+41 FHEDPSVRL

-71 RVLKIST
+71 YVLSIAT
-78 DPEFLQFANSG
+78 DPEFIQFANSG
-89 LEYANSCLSQMDD
+89 LEYATSCLSQTS
-102 APEERFHQ
+102 ASSAQER
-110 GLDRQQ
+110 

-127 ETTADPAELLTW
+127 DTSADSAELLTW

-149 DFDLAALNFNVDV
+149 DFDLAALNFNVDM
-162 SGQLFPSQVTDYFS
+162 SGQLFPNQGTDFFAIDTNAPSQ
-176 IDSNTSDQKQSQVA
+176 KPPPVA
-190 TGYHNN
+190 TGFYNN
-196 EQETLTDAFAFGYT
+196 EQETLTDAFAFGY
-210 QEDGSEDLAGNP
+210 DRADNSSDRVFEDLPLATTSE
-222 FDALPVAATAEA
+222 AA
-234 VDDTGFF
+234 DDTGFF

-247 HRAFATFDPDR
+247 HRAFATFDPDLPNDKAPAF
-258 TATSQADSASE
+258 TPPVADE
-269 RHDTPAASSTNDRA
+269 PLGV
-283 QTAAA
+283 A
-288 EHQDRQFTL
+288 E
-297 DDPQEL
+297 
-303 ASRPTMIFNPKAST
+303 RPTLVIPVNNA
-317 MQHGEN
+317 
-323 SSPAVDEAA
+323 AV
-332 ARAEA
+332 RP
-337 AASSAFVPENHQ
+337 VPEQ
-349 NGDRVS
+349 VE

-373 LAWPPTGQQA
+373 MAWPPTAQS
-383 GTANWLT
+383 
-390 DDRAEAAE
+390 AE
-398 TNRANGGNGYSDV
+398 TPNWMSANSSLN
-411 DLDIASMGISPALQA
+411 DLDDLPQNQNNGAAADGFDIAVAQVFQD
-426 AFQPHSTTS
+426 AFQPAAADNLATQPPESTPKPQF
-435 GSLHNGRGAALNDS
+435 AAIDRQLAPTN
-449 SEPSFMNNH
+449 EE
-458 GNSGPISGDEPQS
+458 GPQS
-471 GFLDLPD
+471 GFFDLPD
-478 DFLDRA
+478 NFLEQPV
-484 TPSSFNIPRSS
+484 PSAIVMPKSS

-510 SGIKNPQPGT
+510 SGIKNQPVGT
-520 ISNIYREDG
+520 ISNIYREDS
-529 PNMTNLVTPQGIF
+529 PHMTNLTPSQGMF

-549 FQKKQWLISSVA
+549 FQKKQWLISGAA
-561 GIGTALAIAG
+561 GLGAAVAIATVTF
-571 ATCVM
+571 AT
-576 SLTLDAKKEAVR
+576 SLSLAPRDPARE
-588 TPLQQAGGIMALVGG
+588 PLQKAGALMMLVGG
-603 LTSFGVA
+603 LTSFGI
-610 TLLAGRYTKQV
+610 TKILTGRYTKQV
-621 GRGVRDLQ
+621 SRSVRDLQ
-629 SNFEQVAQGNMTARA
+629 SNFEQVAQGNMGARA
-644 TIASQDELGQL
+644 SVSSQDELGL
-655 ASSFNYMLQSVVVSN
+655 LSSSFNYMLQSVVTSN
-670 SEAQRKAREMEQAKD
+670 SEAQRKAREMELAKD

-739 VAAVQVNQG
+739 VAAVQVNQS

-802 STALRGGEAVDR
+802 STALRGGEAVER

>member
-1 MISNSDYTQDYTHE
+1 MISNSDYTQDYTQE
-15 YQLAET
+15 YQLAEA
-21 AYLQGNYQQSA
+21 AYLQGNYEKA
-32 TIIDGLVSK
+32 AAIIDTLVTK
-41 FSNDPSVRL
+41 FHDDSSVRL

-71 RVLKIST
+71 YVLTIST
-78 DPEFLQFANSG
+78 DAEFLQFANSG
-89 LEYANSCLSQMDD
+89 LEYANSCLSQ
-102 APEERFHQ
+102 AGERI
-110 GLDRQQ
+110 DKQQ
-116 FNGGD
+116 FGNGD

-127 ETTADPAELLTW
+127 ETTSDPAELLTW

-149 DFDLAALNFNVDV
+149 DFDLAALSFNVDM
-162 SGQLFPSQVTDYFS
+162 SGQLFPTQATDFFS
-176 IDSNTSDQKQSQVA
+176 EGSHPAGQQQSPANVA
-190 TGYHNN
+190 TGFHNN

-210 QEDGSEDLAGNP
+210 QTEGEPTGSPDSGLFQTFSAVEKTEAG
-222 FDALPVAATAEA
+222 
-234 VDDTGFF
+234 DDTGFF

-247 HRAFATFDPDR
+247 HRAFASFDPD
-258 TATSQADSASE
+258 QANVVTESPQPKVAVD
-269 RHDTPAASSTNDRA
+269 PAD
-283 QTAAA
+283 
-288 EHQDRQFTL
+288 
-297 DDPQEL
+297 
-303 ASRPTMIFNPKAST
+303 RPTMIF
-317 MQHGEN
+317 
-323 SSPAVDEAA
+323 
-332 ARAEA
+332 
-337 AASSAFVPENHQ
+337 ASSSDDNAAYNETDSVRS
-349 NGDRVS
+349 G
-355 FSVEDI
+355 FSVADI

-373 LAWPPTGQQA
+373 QAWPPADQSAEPINWMNNDVVINAKNA
-383 GTANWLT
+383 GTF
-390 DDRAEAAE
+390 DDHHDEA
-398 TNRANGGNGYSDV
+398 TNDFMNFGGPSTFQDDFAAQLN
-411 DLDIASMGISPALQA
+411 LSPAPMRPA
-426 AFQPHSTTS
+426 
-435 GSLHNGRGAALNDS
+435 S
-449 SEPSFMNNH
+449 SD
-458 GNSGPISGDEPQS
+458 NSGGTQS
-471 GFLDLPD
+471 GFFDLPD
-478 DFLDRA
+478 NFPAPADRSPLDS
-484 TPSSFNIPRSS
+484 PKSS

-510 SGIKNPQPGT
+510 SGIKTPQSSMG
-520 ISNIYREDG
+520 SAIYRDENTQMNSDKSSG
-529 PNMTNLVTPQGIF
+529 GIF
-542 APFENAS
+542 APFEKAS
-549 FQKKQWLISSVA
+549 FQKKQWLISGAA
-561 GIGTALAIAG
+561 GIGAAVAIAG
-571 ATCVM
+571 VTFGC
-576 SLTLDAKKEAVR
+576 SLTLDRKEEAAR
-588 TPLQQAGGIMALVGG
+588 EPIQRAGLIMMAVGG
-603 LTSFGVA
+603 LTSFGI
-610 TLLAGRYTKQV
+610 TKILTGRYSKQV
-621 GRGVRDLQ
+621 TRSVRDLQ
-629 SNFEQVAQGNMTARA
+629 SNFEQVSQGNMSARA
-644 TIASQDELGQL
+644 TVSSQDELGTL
-655 ASSFNYMLQSVVVSN
+655 SSSFNYMLQSVVTSN
-670 SEAQRKAREMEQAKD
+670 SEAQRKAREMELAKD

-802 STALRGGEAVDR
+802 ATALRGGEAVER

-898 IEHIV
+898 IEQIV

-913 MAAMEQGTQQ
+913 MVAMEQGTQQ
-923 VIQGTKLAEQA
+923 VIAGTKLAEEA

-944 SNRIDALVRSITSDT
+944 SSRIDALVRSITTDT

>member
-1 MISNSDYTQDYTHE
+1 MISNSDYTQDYTQE
-15 YQLAET
+15 YQLAEA
-21 AYLQGNYQQSA
+21 AYLQGNYDKAAS
-32 TIIDGLVSK
+32 IIDTLVTK
-41 FSNDPSVRL
+41 FHDDPSVRL

-71 RVLKIST
+71 YVLTIST

-89 LEYANSCLSQMDD
+89 LEYANSCLSQ
-102 APEERFHQ
+102 AV
-110 GLDRQQ
+110 DRIDKQQ
-116 FNGGD
+116 FGSGD

-127 ETTADPAELLTW
+127 ETTSDPGELLTW

-149 DFDLAALNFNVDV
+149 DFDLAALSFNVDM
-162 SGQLFPSQVTDYFS
+162 SGQLFPSQATDFFTEG
-176 IDSNTSDQKQSQVA
+176 SNASGQQQQSHSHVA
-190 TGYHNN
+190 TGFHNN
-196 EQETLTDAFAFGYT
+196 EETLTDAFAFGYT
-210 QEDGSEDLAGNP
+210 QTEGEPTGSPDTGLFQTLSAEEK
-222 FDALPVAATAEA
+222 TA
-234 VDDTGFF
+234 VGDDTGFF

-247 HRAFATFDPDR
+247 HRAFASFDPDR
-258 TATSQADSASE
+258 GEA
-269 RHDTPAASSTNDRA
+269 PVNPI
-283 QTAAA
+283 AAA
-288 EHQDRQFTL
+288 PQPQPKAADI
-297 DDPQEL
+297 DP
-303 ASRPTMIFNPKAST
+303 ADRPTMIFS
-317 MQHGEN
+317 N
-323 SSPAVDEAA
+323 SPDHN
-332 ARAEA
+332 
-337 AASSAFVPENHQ
+337 AFSDT
-349 NGDRVS
+349 DRPNS
-355 FSVEDI
+355 GFSVADI

-373 LAWPPTGQQA
+373 QAWPPVNNSAEQPNWMNNDVVINAKNA
-383 GTANWLT
+383 GTF
-390 DDRAEAAE
+390 DDNHEEA
-398 TNRANGGNGYSDV
+398 TND
-411 DLDIASMGISPALQA
+411 
-426 AFQPHSTTS
+426 
-435 GSLHNGRGAALNDS
+435 
-449 SEPSFMNNH
+449 FMNFGGPSTFEEDFAAQPNLEKPAASPYPAPD
-458 GNSGPISGDEPQS
+458 SGETQS
-471 GFLDLPD
+471 GFFDLPD
-478 DFLDRA
+478 NFLAPPDRS
-484 TPSSFNIPRSS
+484 PLDGPKSSA
-495 GMFDD
+495 MFDD

-510 SGIKNPQPGT
+510 SGIKTPQ
-520 ISNIYREDG
+520 SSMDSAIYRDDNTHMKHEKSLG
-529 PNMTNLVTPQGIF
+529 GIL

-549 FQKKQWLISSVA
+549 FQKKQWLISGAA
-561 GIGTALAIAG
+561 GIGAAVAIAG
-571 ATCVM
+571 VTFGC
-576 SLTLDAKKEAVR
+576 SLTLEGKDRAARE
-588 TPLQQAGGIMALVGG
+588 PLQRAGLMMMVVGG
-603 LTSFGVA
+603 LTSFGI
-610 TLLAGRYTKQV
+610 TRILTGRYTKQV
-621 GRGVRDLQ
+621 TRSVRDLQ
-629 SNFEQVAQGNMTARA
+629 ANFEQVSQGNMSARA
-644 TIASQDELGQL
+644 TVSSQDELGTL
-655 ASSFNYMLQSVVVSN
+655 SSSFNYMLQSVVTSN
-670 SEAQRKAREMEQAKD
+670 SEAQRKARDMELAKD

-802 STALRGGEAVDR
+802 ATALKGGEAVER

-898 IEHIV
+898 IEQIV

-923 VIQGTKLAEQA
+923 VIAGTKLAEEA

-944 SNRIDALVRSITSDT
+944 SSRIDALVRSITTDT

>member
-1 MISNSDYTQDYTHE
+1 MISNSDYTQDYTRE

-21 AYLQGNYQQSA
+21 AYLQGNYQESA
-32 TIIDGLVSK
+32 NIIDGLVNK

-65 GKKEYE
+65 GKREYE
-71 RVLKIST
+71 HVLKIST
-78 DPEFLQFANSG
+78 DPEFIQFANSG
-89 LEYANSCLSQMDD
+89 LEYANSCLSQVDESS
-102 APEERFHQ
+102 AT
-110 GLDRQQ
+110 GLPQQIARQQ

-127 ETTADPAELLTW
+127 ETTTDPDELFTW

-162 SGQLFPSQVTDYFS
+162 SGQLFPQQSTDYFS
-176 IDSNTSDQKQSQVA
+176 IDNNTSGYKQSPVA

-210 QEDGSEDLAGNP
+210 QEEGSEDLSLNP
-222 FDALPVAATAEA
+222 FDDLPLAATSEA

-241 NISPAA
+241 NISPAV
-247 HRAFATFDPDR
+247 HRAFANLDPDR
-258 TATSQADSASE
+258 SMANNDDGAHVAPASAKRDE
-269 RHDTPAASSTNDRA
+269 PVAAEPVDRHD
-283 QTAAA
+283 
-288 EHQDRQFTL
+288 
-297 DDPQEL
+297 L
-303 ASRPTMIFNPKAST
+303 ASRPTMISLPKAPA
-317 MQHGEN
+317 MQSGETPVPPQGQN
-323 SSPAVDEAA
+323 AD
-332 ARAEA
+332 RA
-337 AASSAFVPENHQ
+337 
-349 NGDRVS
+349 D

-361 SDALNEISGALP
+361 SDALNEISGVLP

-383 GTANWLT
+383 GSANWLS
-390 DDRAEAAE
+390 DDRQIDAAQIDP
-398 TNRANGGNGYSDV
+398 ANDAGTSYGDA
-411 DLDIASMGISPALQA
+411 DLNLADLQISPAVHA
-426 AFQPHSTTS
+426 AFGSQFPSGELNNGRSASGPQSGFANSHSGS
-435 GSLHNGRGAALNDS
+435 GSL
-449 SEPSFMNNH
+449 
-458 GNSGPISGDEPQS
+458 SGDEPQS

-478 DFLDRA
+478 DFLSNA
-484 TPSSFNIPRSS
+484 TPSSFTIPKSS

-510 SGIKNPQPGT
+510 SGIKNPQPASMST
-520 ISNIYREDG
+520 IYRDDA
-529 PNMTNLVTPQGIF
+529 PNATSLAAPQGIF
-542 APFENAS
+542 ASFENAS
-549 FQKKQWLISSVA
+549 FQKKQWMIA
-561 GIGTALAIAG
+561 GIVGVGTALTIAG
-571 ATCVM
+571 ATTIAGM
-576 SLTLDAKKEAVR
+576 TLNSKLSNEAR
-588 TPLQQAGGIMALVGG
+588 APMQQSGLIASLVGG
-603 LTSFGVA
+603 LASFGIA

>member
-1 MISNSDYTQDYTHE
+1 MISNSDYTQDYTQD
-15 YQLAET
+15 YQLAEA
-21 AYLQGNYQQSA
+21 AYLQGNYEKAA
-32 TIIDGLVSK
+32 TIIDTLVTK
-41 FSNDPSVRL
+41 FSTDPSVRL

-71 RVLKIST
+71 YVLSIST
-78 DPEFLQFANSG
+78 DSEFLQFAHSG
-89 LEYANSCLSQMDD
+89 LEYANSCLIQMSGQVSQS
-102 APEERFHQ
+102 
-110 GLDRQQ
+110 Q

-127 ETTADPAELLTW
+127 DTSADSAELLTW

-149 DFDLAALNFNVDV
+149 DFDLAALNFNVDM
-162 SGQLFPSQVTDYFS
+162 SGQLFPSQASEFFS
-176 IDSNTSDQKQSQVA
+176 IDTNATEQKHSSVA
-190 TGYHNN
+190 TGFHHN
-196 EQETLTDAFAFGYT
+196 EQETLTDAFAFGYDR
-210 QEDGSEDLAGNP
+210 EDRQQNPSQSQISSQLPLAEID
-222 FDALPVAATAEA
+222 DAN
-234 VDDTGFF
+234 DDTGFF

-247 HRAFATFDPDR
+247 HRAFASFDPDR
-258 TATSQADSASE
+258 SI
-269 RHDTPAASSTNDRA
+269 STIENENLLESNSVDRA
-283 QTAAA
+283 
-288 EHQDRQFTL
+288 R
-297 DDPQEL
+297 DPQSND
-303 ASRPTMIFNPKAST
+303 ASKVDAPFGNFQSNNDENSDRANRPTMIFMNDNLGGADSFSATPNN
-317 MQHGEN
+317 EN
-323 SSPAVDEAA
+323 QID
-332 ARAEA
+332 
-337 AASSAFVPENHQ
+337 
-349 NGDRVS
+349 

-373 LAWPPTGQQA
+373 MAWPPNAQSSDLSNWGNETPNVVGEVSGSETHHHNRAGDIEESDADNFMNFGEKNAFDEAFNPSIADNSRANSPALSQPQA
-383 GTANWLT
+383 GTPDFRRN
-390 DDRAEAAE
+390 
-398 TNRANGGNGYSDV
+398 
-411 DLDIASMGISPALQA
+411 SPAD
-426 AFQPHSTTS
+426 SDS
-435 GSLHNGRGAALNDS
+435 GS
-449 SEPSFMNNH
+449 P
-458 GNSGPISGDEPQS
+458 S
-471 GFLDLPD
+471 GFFDLPD
-478 DFLDRA
+478 DFLEQP
-484 TPSSFNIPRSS
+484 TPSSMNVSKSS
-495 GMFDD
+495 AMFDD

-510 SGIKNPQPGT
+510 SGIKNQQPGSAST
-520 ISNIYREDG
+520 LYREDI
-529 PNMTNLVTPQGIF
+529 PNLTNIAPAQGIF

-549 FQKKQWLISSVA
+549 FQKKQWLISITA
-561 GIGTALAIAG
+561 GLGAAVTIAG
-571 ATCVM
+571 VTFVS
-576 SLTLDAKKEAVR
+576 SLTLPAKIAKDAR
-588 TPLQQAGGIMALVGG
+588 PPLQNAGLLMMVVGG
-603 LTSFGVA
+603 LTSFGI
-610 TLLAGRYTKQV
+610 TKILTGRYTKQV
-621 GRGVRDLQ
+621 SRSVRDLQ
-629 SNFEQVAQGNMTARA
+629 SNFEQVAQGNMSARA
-644 TIASQDELGQL
+644 MVSSQDELGL
-655 ASSFNYMLQSVVVSN
+655 LSSSFNYMLQAVVTSN
-670 SEAQRKAREMEQAKD
+670 SEAQRKARDMELAKD

-802 STALRGGEAVDR
+802 STALKGGEAVDR

>member
-1 MISNSDYTQDYTHE
+1 MISNSDYTQDYTQE
-15 YQLAET
+15 YQLAEA
-21 AYLQGNYQQSA
+21 AYLQGNYEKAA
-32 TIIDGLVSK
+32 TIIDTLVTK
-41 FSNDPSVRL
+41 FHNDPSVRL

-65 GKKEYE
+65 GRKEYE
-71 RVLKIST
+71 YVLSISE
-78 DPEFLQFANSG
+78 DAEFLQFAHSG
-89 LEYANSCLSQMDD
+89 LEYANSCLIQAD
-102 APEERFHQ
+102 AQSPQ
-110 GLDRQQ
+110 IDPGK
-116 FNGGD
+116 FNDGD

-127 ETTADPAELLTW
+127 KTTSDSAELLTW

-149 DFDLAALNFNVDV
+149 DFDLAALNFNVDI
-162 SGQLFPSQVTDYFS
+162 SGQLFPSQATDFFS
-176 IDSNTSDQKQSQVA
+176 ADNNASPQQQSQIGTGVA
-190 TGYHNN
+190 TGFFNN

-210 QEDGSEDLAGNP
+210 QDESEAETHDTGLLHTFTEAEKSGSG
-222 FDALPVAATAEA
+222 
-234 VDDTGFF
+234 DDTGFF

-247 HRAFATFDPDR
+247 NRAFASFEPDR
-258 TATSQADSASE
+258 STL
-269 RHDTPAASSTNDRA
+269 DTPEA
-283 QTAAA
+283 QIGAPGA
-288 EHQDRQFTL
+288 TL
-297 DDPQEL
+297 PPQLDENVES
-303 ASRPTMIFNPKAST
+303 ADRPTMFFPAS
-317 MQHGEN
+317 
-323 SSPAVDEAA
+323 D
-332 ARAEA
+332 
-337 AASSAFVPENHQ
+337 SSASPDPIGTNRGQV
-349 NGDRVS
+349 D

-373 LAWPPTGQQA
+373 LAWPPTDRS
-383 GTANWLT
+383 T
-390 DDRAEAAE
+390 DL
-398 TNRANGGNGYSDV
+398 TNRANDNLDSAAPNRFDDYQDSDHTSNFM
-411 DLDIASMGISPALQA
+411 DFEKLQA
-426 AFQPHSTTS
+426 FQDSFQPQPDLTVESPSYSTTADS
-435 GSLHNGRGAALNDS
+435 DRDFSSNGGS
-449 SEPSFMNNH
+449 
-458 GNSGPISGDEPQS
+458 QS
-471 GFLDLPD
+471 GFFDLPD
-478 DFLDRA
+478 DFLEPPA
-484 TPSSFNIPRSS
+484 RSS
-495 GMFDD
+495 LDMPKSSAMFDD

-510 SGIKNPQPGT
+510 SGIKTPQPT
-520 ISNIYREDG
+520 SSTIYRDEDV
-529 PNMTNLVTPQGIF
+529 PMTTINSVKGIF

-549 FQKKQWLISSVA
+549 FQKKQWLISGAA
-561 GIGTALAIAG
+561 GIGAAVAIAG
-571 ATCVM
+571 VTFAS
-576 SLTLDAKKEAVR
+576 SLTLSKQEEAALG
-588 TPLQQAGGIMALVGG
+588 PLQRSGAIMMVLGG
-603 LTSFGVA
+603 LTSFGI
-610 TLLAGRYTKQV
+610 TKILTGRYTKQV
-621 GRGVRDLQ
+621 NRSVRDLQ
-629 SNFEQVAQGNMTARA
+629 ANFEQVAQGNMSARA
-644 TIASQDELGQL
+644 TVSSQDELGTL
-655 ASSFNYMLQSVVVSN
+655 SSSFNYMLQSVVTSN
-670 SEAQRKAREMEQAKD
+670 SEAQRKAREMELAKD

-802 STALRGGEAVDR
+802 STALRGGEAVER

-898 IEHIV
+898 IEQIV

-923 VIQGTKLAEQA
+923 VIAGTKLAEEA

-944 SNRIDALVRSITSDT
+944 SSRIDALVRSITTDT

>member
-1 MISNSDYTQDYTHE
+1 MVSNSDYAQDYAAE

-21 AYLQGNYQQSA
+21 AYLQGNYEKAA
-32 TIIDGLVSK
+32 TIIDALVAK
-41 FSNDPSVRL
+41 FETDPSVRL
-50 LRGHIYCYGLYQYEI
+50 LRGHIYCYGLYQHEI

-71 RVLKIST
+71 YVLKIST
-78 DPEFLQFANSG
+78 DPEFIQFANSG
-89 LEYANSCLSQMDD
+89 LEYANSCLTQASTTPTPD
-102 APEERFHQ
+102 
-110 GLDRQQ
+110 Q
-116 FNGGD
+116 FNGGGD

-127 ETTADPAELLTW
+127 ETTADSAELLTW
-139 RQPEDLTADE
+139 RQPEDLASDE
-149 DFDLAALNFNVDV
+149 DFDLAALNFNVDA
-162 SGQLFPSQVTDYFS
+162 SGQLFTTQGTDFFS
-176 IDSNTSDQKQSQVA
+176 IDSGTGSIGENGKPKGKYKPIA
-190 TGYHNN
+190 TGFYNN
-196 EQETLTDAFAFGYT
+196 EQETLTDAFAFGYNSEQNES
-210 QEDGSEDLAGNP
+210 QELDSP
-222 FDALPVAATAEA
+222 FR
-234 VDDTGFF
+234 VDPQPTSTGEPSNSDTDFF

-247 HRAFATFDPDR
+247 HRAFATFDPDLAGAGSVPISPQEEPSDEYDSSEDPSNR
-258 TATSQADSASE
+258 ATMLFSSDLAPSLSE
-269 RHDTPAASSTNDRA
+269 PNSPLPGKAVGAASY
-283 QTAAA
+283 A
-288 EHQDRQFTL
+288 ENF
-297 DDPQEL
+297 PE
-303 ASRPTMIFNPKAST
+303 
-317 MQHGEN
+317 
-323 SSPAVDEAA
+323 
-332 ARAEA
+332 
-337 AASSAFVPENHQ
+337 ASS
-349 NGDRVS
+349 D
-355 FSVEDI
+355 FSVEEI
-361 SDALNEISGALP
+361 SDALNQMSGALP
-373 LAWPPTGQQA
+373 QAWPPTSQQSS
-383 GTANWLT
+383 TPNWLT
-390 DDRAEAAE
+390 E
-398 TNRANGGNGYSDV
+398 TYGSKSPEPQVESSSEERLRQRYSISDA
-411 DLDIASMGISPALQA
+411 LDIPAEDSRGLGALA
-426 AFQPHSTTS
+426 AFE
-435 GSLHNGRGAALNDS
+435 S
-449 SEPSFMNNH
+449 SA
-458 GNSGPISGDEPQS
+458 GNPNSAVPVFNADETQS
-471 GFLDLPD
+471 GFFDMPD
-478 DFLDRA
+478 DLLQQPN
-484 TPSSFNIPRSS
+484 PSSLQMPKSS
-495 GMFDD
+495 SMFDD
-500 SSTFINGVSI
+500 SSTFISGVSI
-510 SGIKNPQPGT
+510 SGIKSKPPGA
-520 ISNIYREDG
+520 SSIYRDSDST
-529 PNMTNLVTPQGIF
+529 MTNISSDQGMF
-542 APFENAS
+542 KPFENAS
-549 FQKKQWLISSVA
+549 FQKKQWLISGAA
-561 GIGTALAIAG
+561 GLGAGVAIAG
-571 ATCVM
+571 ITFISSM
-576 SLTLDAKKEAVR
+576 NLDAKIAKDAR
-588 TPLQQAGGIMALVGG
+588 LPLQQTGAIAMILAG
-603 LTSFGVA
+603 LTSFGV
-610 TLLAGRYTKQV
+610 TRVLTGRYTKQV
-621 GRGVRDLQ
+621 SRTVRDLQ
-629 SNFEQVAQGNMTARA
+629 SNFEQVSQGNMGTRA
-644 TIASQDELGQL
+644 TAYTADELGQL
-655 ASSFNYMLQSVVVSN
+655 SSSFNDMLQSVITSN

-739 VAAVQVNQG
+739 VAAVQVNQS

-802 STALRGGEAVDR
+802 ATALRGGEAVER

-898 IEHIV
+898 IEQIV

-923 VIQGTKLAEQA
+923 VIAGTKLAEQA

-944 SNRIDALVRSITSDT
+944 SNRIDALVRSITTDT

-971 VMQSVEIQAQSTS
+971 VMQTVEIQAQSTS

>member
-1 MISNSDYTQDYTHE
+1 MISTPDPMQDYTQDY
-15 YQLAET
+15 QLAEA
-21 AYLQGNYQQSA
+21 AYLQGNYEKAA
-32 TIIDGLVSK
+32 TIIDTLVNK
-41 FSNDPSVRL
+41 FHDDPSVRL

-71 RVLKIST
+71 YVIGIST
-78 DPEFLQFANSG
+78 DPEFLQFAHSG
-89 LEYANSCLSQMDD
+89 LEYANSCLSQM
-102 APEERFHQ
+102 
-110 GLDRQQ
+110 GDRANNEQ

-127 ETTADPAELLTW
+127 QTTADSAELLTW

-149 DFDLAALNFNVDV
+149 DFDLAALNFNVDM
-162 SGQLFPSQVTDYFS
+162 SGQLFPSQSTDFFS
-176 IDSNTSDQKQSQVA
+176 VETNVGGRKQPQVA
-190 TGYHNN
+190 TGFYNN
-196 EQETLTDAFAFGYT
+196 EQETLTDAFAFGYDRAEPPSNQLFEGVPGAT
-210 QEDGSEDLAGNP
+210 TTE
-222 FDALPVAATAEA
+222 AA
-234 VDDTGFF
+234 DDTGFF
-241 NISPAA
+241 NISAA
-247 HRAFATFDPDR
+247 ANRAFASFDPDR
-258 TATSQADSASE
+258 APDSPADVTPNIAVPDPIQPNPFADRPEQLATAD
-269 RHDTPAASSTNDRA
+269 
-283 QTAAA
+283 
-288 EHQDRQFTL
+288 
-297 DDPQEL
+297 
-303 ASRPTMIFNPKAST
+303 RPTMLVPSGGTAESAADF
-317 MQHGEN
+317 
-323 SSPAVDEAA
+323 SPQ
-332 ARAEA
+332 
-337 AASSAFVPENHQ
+337 VPAQME
-349 NGDRVS
+349 

-373 LAWPPTGQQA
+373 LAWPPTAQA
-383 GTANWLT
+383 GQSGGNWLQ
-390 DDRAEAAE
+390 DSNQD
-398 TNRANGGNGYSDV
+398 SP
-411 DLDIASMGISPALQA
+411 DLGDNINNPQA
-426 AFQPHSTTS
+426 DGFDFGVSHVFQDAFQPQQADGLAAKAAAPAQSQFAPLDRQVLS
-435 GSLHNGRGAALNDS
+435 GILGDDDSNGGT
-449 SEPSFMNNH
+449 
-458 GNSGPISGDEPQS
+458 QS
-471 GFLDLPD
+471 GFFDLPD
-478 DFLDRA
+478 NFLEQP
-484 TPSSFNIPRSS
+484 TPSSMNMPKSS

-510 SGIKNPQPGT
+510 SGIKNQPHGM
-520 ISNIYREDG
+520 ISNIYREDDT
-529 PNMTNLVTPQGIF
+529 PNMTQLTPQGMF

-549 FQKKQWLISSVA
+549 FQKKQWLISGAA
-561 GIGTALAIAG
+561 GLGAAVAIAG
-571 ATCVM
+571 VTFVT
-576 SLTLDAKKEAVR
+576 SLTLSPQDKAAR
-588 TPLQQAGGIMALVGG
+588 DPLQRAGAMMMVLGG
-603 LTSFGVA
+603 LTSFGI
-610 TLLAGRYTKQV
+610 TRLLTGRYTKQV
-621 GRGVRDLQ
+621 SRSVRDLQ
-629 SNFEQVAQGNMTARA
+629 SNFEQVAQGNMAARA
-644 TIASQDELGQL
+644 TVSSQDELGL
-655 ASSFNYMLQSVVVSN
+655 LSSSFNYMLQSVVTSN
-670 SEAQRKAREMEQAKD
+670 SAAQNKARDMELAKD

-739 VAAVQVNQG
+739 VAAVQVNQS

-802 STALRGGEAVDR
+802 STALRGGEAVER

-923 VIQGTKLAEQA
+923 VIAGTKLAEQA

>member
-1 MISNSDYTQDYTHE
+1 MISNSDYTQDYTQE
-15 YQLAET
+15 YQLAEA
-21 AYLQGNYQQSA
+21 AYLQGNYEKA
-32 TIIDGLVSK
+32 AAIIDTLVTK
-41 FSNDPSVRL
+41 FHDDPSVRL

-71 RVLKIST
+71 YVLTIST
-78 DPEFLQFANSG
+78 DPEFIQYANSG
-89 LEYANSCLSQMDD
+89 LEYANSCLSQ
-102 APEERFHQ
+102 AV
-110 GLDRQQ
+110 DRVDKQQ
-116 FNGGD
+116 FGSGD

-127 ETTADPAELLTW
+127 ETTTDPAELMTW

-149 DFDLAALNFNVDV
+149 DFDLAALSFNVDM
-162 SGQLFPSQVTDYFS
+162 SGQLFPNQATDFFSEGSNSVDYSQS
-176 IDSNTSDQKQSQVA
+176 SRANLA
-190 TGYHNN
+190 TGFHNN

-210 QEDGSEDLAGNP
+210 QTESEQTGSLDTGLLQTFSAEEK
-222 FDALPVAATAEA
+222 TA
-234 VDDTGFF
+234 VGDDTGFF

-247 HRAFATFDPDR
+247 HRAFASFDPDR
-258 TATSQADSASE
+258 AESPADVAADAPQPQAGEID
-269 RHDTPAASSTNDRA
+269 
-283 QTAAA
+283 
-288 EHQDRQFTL
+288 
-297 DDPQEL
+297 L
-303 ASRPTMIFNPKAST
+303 ADRPTMIFASNRPDDNAAFSDT
-317 MQHGEN
+317 DRPN
-323 SSPAVDEAA
+323 S
-332 ARAEA
+332 
-337 AASSAFVPENHQ
+337 
-349 NGDRVS
+349 G
-355 FSVEDI
+355 FSVADI

-373 LAWPPTGQQA
+373 QAWPPFNQSAEQPNLAPEADSG
-383 GTANWLT
+383 GT
-390 DDRAEAAE
+390 
-398 TNRANGGNGYSDV
+398 
-411 DLDIASMGISPALQA
+411 
-426 AFQPHSTTS
+426 
-435 GSLHNGRGAALNDS
+435 
-449 SEPSFMNNH
+449 
-458 GNSGPISGDEPQS
+458 QS
-471 GFLDLPD
+471 GFFDLPD
-478 DFLDRA
+478 NFLAPPDRA
-484 TPSSFNIPRSS
+484 SADGPKSS

-510 SGIKNPQPGT
+510 SGIKVPQT
-520 ISNIYREDG
+520 SMDSAIYRDDQTQ
-529 PNMTNLVTPQGIF
+529 MTNIKSAGGIL

-549 FQKKQWLISSVA
+549 FQKKQWLISGAA
-561 GIGTALAIAG
+561 GIGAAVAIAG
-571 ATCVM
+571 VTFGC
-576 SLTLDAKKEAVR
+576 SLTLDRKDEAAR
-588 TPLQQAGGIMALVGG
+588 EPLQRAGLIMMVVGG
-603 LTSFGVA
+603 LTSFGI
-610 TLLAGRYTKQV
+610 TRILTGRYTKQV
-621 GRGVRDLQ
+621 TRSVRDLQ
-629 SNFEQVAQGNMTARA
+629 SNFEQVSQGNMSASA
-644 TIASQDELGQL
+644 TVSSQDELGTL
-655 ASSFNYMLQSVVVSN
+655 SSYFNYMLQSVVTSN
-670 SEAQRKAREMEQAKD
+670 SEAQRKAREMELAKD

-802 STALRGGEAVDR
+802 ATALKGGEAVER

-898 IEHIV
+898 IEQIV
-903 LQIQSETGSV
+903 LQIQSETCSV
-913 MAAMEQGTQQ
+913 MASMEQGTQQ
-923 VIQGTKLAEQA
+923 VIAGTKLAEEA

-944 SNRIDALVRSITSDT
+944 SSRIDALVRSITTDT

>member
-1 MISNSDYTQDYTHE
+1 MISNPDYTQDYTQD
-15 YQLAET
+15 YQLAEA
-21 AYLQGNYQQSA
+21 AYLQGNYEKAAS
-32 TIIDGLVSK
+32 IIDTLVTK
-41 FSNDPSVRL
+41 FHDDPSVRL

-71 RVLKIST
+71 YVIGISS
-78 DPEFLQFANSG
+78 DPEFLQFAHSG
-89 LEYANSCLSQMDD
+89 LEYANSCLSQSGSR
-102 APEERFHQ
+102 E
-110 GLDRQQ
+110 Q
-116 FNGGD
+116 FNDGD

-127 ETTADPAELLTW
+127 DTSADSAELLTW

-149 DFDLAALNFNVDV
+149 DFDLAALNFNVDM
-162 SGQLFPSQVTDYFS
+162 SGQLFPNQATDFFAVE
-176 IDSNTSDQKQSQVA
+176 TSALGQKPPVA
-190 TGYHNN
+190 TGFHNN

-210 QEDGSEDLAGNP
+210 KEGELSADPSSQLFGDFPLA
-222 FDALPVAATAEA
+222 TTTEA

-241 NISPAA
+241 NVSPAA
-247 HRAFATFDPDR
+247 RRAFATFDPDR
-258 TATSQADSASE
+258 AGSTVDNSDRSTFTTPEPERTNIDSLTDNLQPQSQTSVEELS
-269 RHDTPAASSTNDRA
+269 PAN
-283 QTAAA
+283 
-288 EHQDRQFTL
+288 
-297 DDPQEL
+297 
-303 ASRPTMIFNPKAST
+303 RPTLIFSN
-317 MQHGEN
+317 HGLD
-323 SSPAVDEAA
+323 PL
-332 ARAEA
+332 
-337 AASSAFVPENHQ
+337 
-349 NGDRVS
+349 DREPNTPPGE

-373 LAWPPTGQQA
+373 MAWPPTGHA
-383 GTANWLT
+383 ADSSHWMD
-390 DDRAEAAE
+390 DDRHGQAS
-398 TNRANGGNGYSDV
+398 GNPNQPTADDSDFG
-411 DLDIASMGISPALQA
+411 IAP
-426 AFQPHSTTS
+426 AFQEAFTPQPTSPVAAHSPTPNSPKQFETLEHSLSSIPDS
-435 GSLHNGRGAALNDS
+435 GGGV
-449 SEPSFMNNH
+449 
-458 GNSGPISGDEPQS
+458 QS
-471 GFLDLPD
+471 GFFDLPD
-478 DFLDRA
+478 DFLEQP
-484 TPSSFNIPRSS
+484 TPSAIEIPKSS

-500 SSTFINGVSI
+500 SSTFINGVSV
-510 SGIKNPQPGT
+510 SGIKNQQPGAM
-520 ISNIYREDG
+520 SNIYREDSTL
-529 PNMTNLVTPQGIF
+529 MTNIPPAQGIF

-549 FQKKQWLISSVA
+549 FQKKQWLTA
-561 GIGTALAIAG
+561 GAAGLGAAIAIAG
-571 ATCVM
+571 ATFAT
-576 SLTLDAKKEAVR
+576 SLTLDNKDKAAIPLLQR
-588 TPLQQAGGIMALVGG
+588 TGAIAMVLGG
-603 LTSFGVA
+603 LASFGIARV
-610 TLLAGRYTKQV
+610 LMGRYTKQV
-621 GRGVRDLQ
+621 SRSVRDLQ
-629 SNFEQVAQGNMTARA
+629 SNFEQVAQGNMAARA
-644 TIASQDELGQL
+644 TVSSQDELGVL
-655 ASSFNYMLQSVVVSN
+655 SSSFNYMLQSVITSN
-670 SEAQRKAREMEQAKD
+670 SEAQRKAREMELAKD

-802 STALRGGEAVDR
+802 STALKGGEAVDR

>member
-1 MISNSDYTQDYTHE
+1 MISNSDYTQDYTQD
-15 YQLAET
+15 YQLAEA
-21 AYLQGNYQQSA
+21 AYLQGNYEKAA
-32 TIIDGLVSK
+32 TIIDTLVTK
-41 FSNDPSVRL
+41 FHDDPSVRL

-71 RVLKIST
+71 YVLTIST
-78 DPEFLQFANSG
+78 DAEFLQFAKSG
-89 LEYANSCLSQMDD
+89 LEYANSCLSQMGDRVS
-102 APEERFHQ
+102 PE
-110 GLDRQQ
+110 Q

-127 ETTADPAELLTW
+127 DTSADSAELLTW

-149 DFDLAALNFNVDV
+149 DFDLAALNFNIDM
-162 SGQLFPSQVTDYFS
+162 SGQLFPSQSTDFFS
-176 IDSNTSDQKQSQVA
+176 DTNINSPGQKPAQVA

-210 QEDGSEDLAGNP
+210 QSHDLPEPSDDRPFGDLPLATPSE
-222 FDALPVAATAEA
+222 VA
-234 VDDTGFF
+234 DDTGFF

-247 HRAFATFDPDR
+247 HRAFSAFDPDQSVSTLESEEQPMISTVVDSMS
-258 TATSQADSASE
+258 TAATID
-269 RHDTPAASSTNDRA
+269 RHDLTNA
-283 QTAAA
+283 N
-288 EHQDRQFTL
+288 L
-297 DDPQEL
+297 EL
-303 ASRPTMIFNPKAST
+303 ADRPTMIFTNNTSEHITSEREQDLASIAAL
-317 MQHGEN
+317 
-323 SSPAVDEAA
+323 SSQ
-332 ARAEA
+332 
-337 AASSAFVPENHQ
+337 AFYEQ
-349 NGDRVS
+349 NEPQAD

-373 LAWPPTGQQA
+373 LAWPPAAQSTE
-383 GTANWLT
+383 TPNWLN
-390 DDRAEAAE
+390 D
-398 TNRANGGNGYSDV
+398 NSSINSPSNVGANLGADSFMDFSV
-411 DLDIASMGISPALQA
+411 AQVFQD
-426 AFQPHSTTS
+426 AFQPQPV
-435 GSLHNGRGAALNDS
+435 NPIAAS
-449 SEPSFMNNH
+449 SPELPDRQQFAKIEQQRVSAANTD
-458 GNSGPISGDEPQS
+458 GPQS
-471 GFLDLPD
+471 GFFDLPD
-478 DFLDRA
+478 DFLEQP
-484 TPSSFNIPRSS
+484 TPSSINMPKSS

-510 SGIKNPQPGT
+510 SGIKTPQPGGMSSLYRDDSPNLT
-520 ISNIYREDG
+520 NIAS
-529 PNMTNLVTPQGIF
+529 TQGLF
-542 APFENAS
+542 GPFENAS
-549 FQKKQWLISSVA
+549 FQKKQWLISGAA
-561 GIGTALAIAG
+561 GLGAAVAIAG
-571 ATCVM
+571 ITFVS
-576 SLTLDAKKEAVR
+576 SLTLPEKIAKDAR
-588 TPLQQAGGIMALVGG
+588 PPLHNAGALMTLLGG
-603 LTSFGVA
+603 LTSFGI
-610 TLLAGRYTKQV
+610 TKILTGRYTKQV
-621 GRGVRDLQ
+621 SRSVRDLQ
-629 SNFEQVAQGNMTARA
+629 SNFEQVAQGNMSARA
-644 TIASQDELGQL
+644 MVSSQDELGTL
-655 ASSFNYMLQSVVVSN
+655 SSSFNYMLQAVVTSN
-670 SEAQRKAREMEQAKD
+670 SDAQRKAREMELAKD

-739 VAAVQVNQG
+739 VAAVQVNQS

-802 STALRGGEAVDR
+802 STALRGGEAVER

>member
-32 TIIDGLVSK
+32 TIIDGLVTK

-71 RVLKIST
+71 HVLKIST
-78 DPEFLQFANSG
+78 DPEFIQFANSG
-89 LEYANSCLSQMDD
+89 LEYANSCLSQTE
-102 APEERFHQ
+102 ARVEP
-110 GLDRQQ
+110 QQ

-127 ETTADPAELLTW
+127 ETTTDPGELLTW

-162 SGQLFPSQVTDYFS
+162 SGQLFPSQATDYFS
-176 IDSNTSDQKQSQVA
+176 IDANTNGHKQPQVA

-210 QEDGSEDLAGNP
+210 QEDGSEDLGHNP
-222 FDALPVAATAEA
+222 FDGSPPVATNAEA
-234 VDDTGFF
+234 IDDTGFF

-258 TATSQADSASE
+258 PASNHGTE
-269 RHDTPAASSTNDRA
+269 SPASVDRHDDPAASS
-283 QTAAA
+283 
-288 EHQDRQFTL
+288 EHKTPLNTFNSDAPVEHRDHQFAIDQSQD
-297 DDPQEL
+297 L
-303 ASRPTMIFNPKAST
+303 ASRPTMIFNAKPSEMPHRQPPT
-317 MQHGEN
+317 
-323 SSPAVDEAA
+323 PADD
-332 ARAEA
+332 
-337 AASSAFVPENHQ
+337 N
-349 NGDRVS
+349 DRHRMD

-373 LAWPPTGQQA
+373 MAWPPTGQQA

-390 DDRAEAAE
+390 DDRQLEAGDL
-398 TNRANGGNGYSDV
+398 NRSPGGGDRA
-411 DLDIASMGISPALQA
+411 DLDLDLADLQVSPALQA
-426 AFQPHSTTS
+426 AFQPHVANS
-435 GSLHNGRGAALNDS
+435 GALDRGRVAPGS
-449 SEPSFMNNH
+449 SSDLKFTNSGH
-458 GNSGPISGDEPQS
+458 GNSGPLSGEEPQS

-484 TPSSFNIPRSS
+484 TPSSFTIPKSS

-510 SGIKNPQPGT
+510 SGIKNQQPGAM
-520 ISNIYREDG
+520 SSIYRDDS
-529 PNMTNLVTPQGIF
+529 PNMTNLVTPQGFF

-549 FQKKQWLISSVA
+549 FQKKQWLISGAA
-561 GIGTALAIAG
+561 GIGAAIAIAG
-571 ATCVM
+571 TVFVT
-576 SLTLDAKKEAVR
+576 SLTLDPKIAKETR
-588 TPLQQAGGIMALVGG
+588 MPLQQAGGLAMLVGG
-603 LTSFGVA
+603 LASFGV
-610 TLLAGRYTKQV
+610 TKLLTGRYTKQV
-621 GRGVRDLQ
+621 SRGVRDLQ

>member
-1 MISNSDYTQDYTHE
+1 MISNSDYTQDYTQE
-15 YQLAET
+15 YQLAEA
-21 AYLQGNYQQSA
+21 AYLQGNYDKAAS
-32 TIIDGLVSK
+32 IIDTIVTK
-41 FSNDPSVRL
+41 FHDDPSVRL

-71 RVLKIST
+71 YVLTIS
-78 DPEFLQFANSG
+78 DDAEFLQFANSG
-89 LEYANSCLSQMDD
+89 LEYANSCLSQ
-102 APEERFHQ
+102 A
-110 GLDRQQ
+110 GDRVDPQQ
-116 FNGGD
+116 FNDGSGD

-127 ETTADPAELLTW
+127 ETNTDPAELLTW

-149 DFDLAALNFNVDV
+149 DFDLAALNFNVDM
-162 SGQLFPSQVTDYFS
+162 SGQLFPSQATDFFS
-176 IDSNTSDQKQSQVA
+176 EQHNSPNQQAVPASVGVA
-190 TGYHNN
+190 TGFHNN
-196 EQETLTDAFAFGYT
+196 EQETLTDAFAFGDNSSAT
-210 QEDGSEDLAGNP
+210 GDTGLLRGLASSDKPEVG
-222 FDALPVAATAEA
+222 
-234 VDDTGFF
+234 DDTGFF

-247 HRAFATFDPDR
+247 QRAFSSFDPDQSVSPSAPA
-258 TATSQADSASE
+258 TAT
-269 RHDTPAASSTNDRA
+269 ASSQPDMFA
-283 QTAAA
+283 LEPEVDAA
-288 EHQDRQFTL
+288 D
-297 DDPQEL
+297 
-303 ASRPTMIFNPKAST
+303 RPTMIFAA
-317 MQHGEN
+317 N
-323 SSPAVDEAA
+323 SADIANQFSDQDLAN
-332 ARAEA
+332 
-337 AASSAFVPENHQ
+337 S
-349 NGDRVS
+349 G
-355 FSVEDI
+355 FSVADI

-373 LAWPPTGQQA
+373 AAWPPTDQSA
-383 GTANWLT
+383 ELPNWMNHNDVSNDAVAANNPST
-390 DDRAEAAE
+390 FDRQDDLA
-398 TNRANGGNGYSDV
+398 TKDFMNFGGLST
-411 DLDIASMGISPALQA
+411 LQDN
-426 AFQPHSTTS
+426 FQPQVPSPDVFSST
-435 GSLHNGRGAALNDS
+435 NDS
-449 SEPSFMNNH
+449 GGS
-458 GNSGPISGDEPQS
+458 QS
-471 GFLDLPD
+471 GFFDMPD
-478 DFLDRA
+478 NFLD
-484 TPSSFNIPRSS
+484 TPGGAVIDNPKSSS
-495 GMFDD
+495 MFDD

-510 SGIKNPQPGT
+510 SGIKTPNQT
-520 ISNIYREDG
+520 DNSTIYREDNSQMMNEKSVG
-529 PNMTNLVTPQGIF
+529 GIL

-549 FQKKQWLISSVA
+549 FKKKQWFISGAA
-561 GIGTALAIAG
+561 GLGAVVAIAG
-571 ATCVM
+571 ATFV
-576 SLTLDAKKEAVR
+576 SSSTLDAKIAKDAR
-588 TPLQQAGGIMALVGG
+588 GPIQQAGFITMIFGG
-603 LTSFGVA
+603 LASFGISRVL
-610 TLLAGRYTKQV
+610 TGRYTKQV
-621 GRGVRDLQ
+621 TRSVRDLQ
-629 SNFEQVAQGNMTARA
+629 SNFEQVAQGNMSARA
-644 TIASQDELGQL
+644 TVSSQDELGTL
-655 ASSFNYMLQSVVVSN
+655 SSSFNYMLQSVVTSN
-670 SEAQRKAREMEQAKD
+670 SEAQRKAREMELAKD

-802 STALRGGEAVDR
+802 STALRGGEAVER

-898 IEHIV
+898 IEQIV

-923 VIQGTKLAEQA
+923 VIAGTKLAEEA

-944 SNRIDALVRSITSDT
+944 SSRIDALVRSITTDT

>member
-1 MISNSDYTQDYTHE
+1 MVSNSDYAQDYAAE

-21 AYLQGNYQQSA
+21 AYLQGDYEKAA
-32 TIIDGLVSK
+32 TIIDALVAK
-41 FSNDPSVRL
+41 FETDPSVRL

-71 RVLKIST
+71 YVLSIST
-78 DPEFLQFANSG
+78 DPEFIQFANSG
-89 LEYANSCLSQMDD
+89 LEYANSCMNQTGALNPDK
-102 APEERFHQ
+102 
-110 GLDRQQ
+110 
-116 FNGGD
+116 FNAGGD

-127 ETTADPAELLTW
+127 ETTADSAELLTW
-139 RQPEDLTADE
+139 RQPEDLASDE
-149 DFDLAALNFNVDV
+149 DFDLAALNFNVDG
-162 SGQLFPSQVTDYFS
+162 SGQLFTTQGTDFFS
-176 IDSNTSDQKQSQVA
+176 IDSGTGSIGQDGKPKGKYQPVA
-190 TGYHNN
+190 TGFYNN
-196 EQETLTDAFAFGYT
+196 EQETLTDAFAFGYNPENSES
-210 QEDGSEDLAGNP
+210 QELDSPFRVDEPTSSGSPSNS
-222 FDALPVAATAEA
+222 
-234 VDDTGFF
+234 DTDFF

-247 HRAFATFDPDR
+247 HRAFASFDPD
-258 TATSQADSASE
+258 
-269 RHDTPAASSTNDRA
+269 
-283 QTAAA
+283 
-288 EHQDRQFTL
+288 
-297 DDPQEL
+297 L
-303 ASRPTMIFNPKAST
+303 A
-317 MQHGEN
+317 G
-323 SSPAVDEAA
+323 
-332 ARAEA
+332 AEA
-337 AASSAFVPENHQ
+337 ATNPPEPSDELDSFDPANRATMLFAADVEPSLSEPHSPLPAPANFPEPSS
-349 NGDRVS
+349 D
-355 FSVEDI
+355 FSVEEI
-361 SDALNEISGALP
+361 SDALNQMSGALP
-373 LAWPPTGQQA
+373 QAWPPTSQQSS
-383 GTANWLT
+383 TSNWLT
-390 DDRAEAAE
+390 ETYGGKSERNVPEQQLETSSEERLRQRYSSISDSLEIPAEDS
-398 TNRANGGNGYSDV
+398 RGLG
-411 DLDIASMGISPALQA
+411 ALA
-426 AFQPHSTTS
+426 AFESSSPRNFDKSPS
-435 GSLHNGRGAALNDS
+435 G
-449 SEPSFMNNH
+449 
-458 GNSGPISGDEPQS
+458 GPVFNADETQS
-471 GFLDLPD
+471 GFFDMPD
-478 DFLDRA
+478 DLLQQPN
-484 TPSSFNIPRSS
+484 PSSLQMPKSS
-495 GMFDD
+495 SMFDD
-500 SSTFINGVSI
+500 SSTFISGVSI
-510 SGIKNPQPGT
+510 SGIKSNPPG
-520 ISNIYREDG
+520 SSSIYRDSDST
-529 PNMTNLVTPQGIF
+529 MTNISSEQGMF
-542 APFENAS
+542 KPFENAS
-549 FQKKQWLISSVA
+549 LQKKQWLISGAA
-561 GIGTALAIAG
+561 GLGAGVAIAG
-571 ATCVM
+571 ITFISSM
-576 SLTLDAKKEAVR
+576 NLPKEAR
-588 TPLQQAGGIMALVGG
+588 LPLQQAGGLMMMVAG
-603 LTSFGVA
+603 LTSFGV
-610 TLLAGRYTKQV
+610 TRVLTGRYTKQV
-621 GRGVRDLQ
+621 SRTVRDLQ
-629 SNFEQVAQGNMTARA
+629 ANFEQVSQGNMGTRA
-644 TIASQDELGQL
+644 TAYTADELGQL
-655 ASSFNYMLQSVVVSN
+655 SSSFNDMLQSVITSN

-739 VAAVQVNQG
+739 VAAVQVNQS

-802 STALRGGEAVDR
+802 ATALRGGEAVER

-898 IEHIV
+898 IEQIV

-923 VIQGTKLAEQA
+923 VIAGTKLAEQA

-944 SNRIDALVRSITSDT
+944 SNRIDALVRSITTDT

-971 VMQSVEIQAQSTS
+971 VMQTVEIQAQSTS